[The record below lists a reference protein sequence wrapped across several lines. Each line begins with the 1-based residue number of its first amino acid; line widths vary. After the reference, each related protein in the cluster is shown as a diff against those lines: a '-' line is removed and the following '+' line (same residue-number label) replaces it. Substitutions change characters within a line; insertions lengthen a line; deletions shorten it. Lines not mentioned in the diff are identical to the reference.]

1 MTTDR
6 TTDKTAAA
14 PRPTLPAQPTLA
26 NLTSEQRAALQR
38 RTLRV
43 LMTSQMAGSAGVSVA
58 VTVGGP
64 IVKTIL
70 GGDTFAGAAS
80 ASVTLGGATAGL
92 LLSALMRRRGRR
104 PGLLRGYIVAMA
116 GGVVTIVGAEQRWLP
131 LFLFGLV
138 FFGVG
143 QGTNLLAR
151 YAAADLA
158 LPDQRS
164 RAISLLL
171 FGSTFGAV
179 AAQVLVGWCEDMAER
194 VGLWR
199 YSGPF
204 VFAVV
209 LLVLAALNTGIR
221 LRPDPLVVAGGVT
234 PDDPGPRIPPIS
246 PALQIIR
253 AHSMAKLALASMMIS
268 QAAMVAVMT
277 MTPIHMKDHGH
288 SGQLTGYVIALHI
301 CGMYMFAPFVGR
313 LADSWGRVQVI
324 LSGACVLLAGTLV
337 SAIAG
342 PKPSVL
348 FLGLF
353 LIGLGWSGGM
363 IGGTSLLVESIPPS
377 DRVTV
382 QGAADL
388 LMSLCG
394 GLAGFASGFV
404 KRALGYHMLS
414 NLGSVAAL
422 TLLIVALRAF
432 RSTAAP
438 APA

>member
-1 MTTDR
+1 MEW
-6 TTDKTAAA
+6 
-14 PRPTLPAQPTLA
+14 PLSPAD
-26 NLTSEQRAALQR
+26 RAALQR

-43 LMTSQMAGSAGVSVA
+43 LITSQMAGSAGVSVA

-64 IVKTIL
+64 IVKSIL
-70 GGDTFAGAAS
+70 GADTFAGAAS
-80 ASVTLGGATAGL
+80 ACVTLGGAVAGL

-104 PGLLRGYIVAMA
+104 PGLVRGYLVALA
-116 GGVVTIVGAEQRWLP
+116 GGLVTVVGAELRWLP
-131 LFLFGLV
+131 LFLIGLV

-179 AAQVLVGWCEDMAER
+179 SAQVLVGWCEDMAER
-194 VGLWR
+194 AGLWR

-209 LLVLAALNTGIR
+209 LLVLAALNTGFR
-221 LRPDPLVVAGGVT
+221 LRPDPLVAAGGVS

-246 PALQIIR
+246 AALTIIR

-301 CGMYMFAPFVGR
+301 CGMYLFAPIVGR
-313 LADSWGRVQVI
+313 LADSWGRVPVI
-324 LSGACVLLAGTLV
+324 VSGAGILLAGTLV
-337 SAIAG
+337 SAVAG

-363 IGGTSLLVESIPPS
+363 IGGTSLLVESTPAAQ
-377 DRVTV
+377 RVTV

-388 LMSLCG
+388 MMSLCG
-394 GLAGFASGFV
+394 GLAGFSSGFV

-422 TLLIVALRAF
+422 ALLVVAVRTI
-432 RSTAAP
+432 RSGTAAP
-438 APA
+438 MAA

>member
-1 MTTDR
+1 MS
-6 TTDKTAAA
+6 TATIES
-14 PRPTLPAQPTLA
+14 PLSPAD
-26 NLTSEQRAALQR
+26 RAALQR

-43 LMTSQMAGSAGVSVA
+43 LITSQMAGSAGISVA

-64 IVKTIL
+64 IVKSIL
-70 GGDTFAGAAS
+70 GSDTFAGAAS
-80 ASVTLGGATAGL
+80 ACVTLGGAVAGL

-104 PGLLRGYIVAMA
+104 PGLVRGYLVALA
-116 GGVVTIVGAEQRWLP
+116 GGLVTIIGAEQRWLP
-131 LFLFGLV
+131 LFLIGLV

-179 AAQVLVGWCEDMAER
+179 SAQVLVGWCEDMAER
-194 VGLWR
+194 AGLWR

-209 LLVLAALNTGIR
+209 LLVLAALNTGLR
-221 LRPDPLVVAGGVT
+221 LRPDPLVAAGGVS
-234 PDDPGPRIPPIS
+234 PNDPGPRIPPIS
-246 PALQIIR
+246 AALTIIR

-277 MTPIHMKDHGH
+277 MTPIDMKDHGH

-301 CGMYMFAPFVGR
+301 CGMYLFAPIVGR
-313 LADSWGRVQVI
+313 LADSWGRVPVI
-324 LSGACVLLAGTLV
+324 VSGAGILLAGTLV
-337 SAIAG
+337 SAVAG

-363 IGGTSLLVESIPPS
+363 IGGTSLLVESIPTAQ
-377 DRVTV
+377 RVTV

-388 LMSLCG
+388 MMSLCG
-394 GLAGFASGFV
+394 GLAGFSSGFV

-422 TLLIVALRAF
+422 ALLVVAVRAI
-432 RSTAAP
+432 RSDTAAP
-438 APA
+438 MAA

>member
-1 MTTDR
+1 MS
-6 TTDKTAAA
+6 TATIET
-14 PRPTLPAQPTLA
+14 PLSPAD
-26 NLTSEQRAALQR
+26 RAALQR

-43 LMTSQMAGSAGVSVA
+43 LITSQMAGSAGISVA

-64 IVKTIL
+64 IVKSIL
-70 GGDTFAGAAS
+70 GSDTFAGAAS
-80 ASVTLGGATAGL
+80 ACVTLGGAVAGL

-104 PGLLRGYIVAMA
+104 PGLVRGYLVALA
-116 GGVVTIVGAEQRWLP
+116 GGLVTIIGAEQRWLP
-131 LFLFGLV
+131 LFLIGLV

-179 AAQVLVGWCEDMAER
+179 SAQVLVGWCEDMAER
-194 VGLWR
+194 AGLWR

-209 LLVLAALNTGIR
+209 LLVLAALNTGLR
-221 LRPDPLVVAGGVT
+221 LRPDPLVAAGGVS
-234 PDDPGPRIPPIS
+234 PNDPGPRIPPIS
-246 PALQIIR
+246 AALTIIR

-301 CGMYMFAPFVGR
+301 CGMYLFAPIVGR
-313 LADSWGRVQVI
+313 LADSWGRVPVI
-324 LSGACVLLAGTLV
+324 VSGAGILLAGTVV
-337 SAIAG
+337 SAVAG

-363 IGGTSLLVESIPPS
+363 IGGTSLLVESIPTAQ
-377 DRVTV
+377 RVTV

-388 LMSLCG
+388 MMSLCG
-394 GLAGFASGFV
+394 GLAGFSSGFV

-422 TLLIVALRAF
+422 ALLVVAVRAI
-432 RSTAAP
+432 RSDTATPMA
-438 APA
+438 A

>member
-1 MTTDR
+1 MS
-6 TTDKTAAA
+6 TATIES
-14 PRPTLPAQPTLA
+14 PLSPAD
-26 NLTSEQRAALQR
+26 RAALQR

-43 LMTSQMAGSAGVSVA
+43 LITSQMAGSAGISVA

-64 IVKTIL
+64 IVKSIL
-70 GGDTFAGAAS
+70 GSDTFAGAAS
-80 ASVTLGGATAGL
+80 ACVTLGGAVAGL

-104 PGLLRGYIVAMA
+104 PGLVRGYLVALA
-116 GGVVTIVGAEQRWLP
+116 GGLVTIIGAEQRWLP
-131 LFLFGLV
+131 LFLIGLV

-179 AAQVLVGWCEDMAER
+179 SAQVLVGWCEDMAER
-194 VGLWR
+194 AGLWR

-209 LLVLAALNTGIR
+209 LLVLAALNTGLR
-221 LRPDPLVVAGGVT
+221 LRPDPLVAAGGVS
-234 PDDPGPRIPPIS
+234 PNDPGPRIPPIS
-246 PALQIIR
+246 AALTIIR

-301 CGMYMFAPFVGR
+301 CGMYLFAPIVGR
-313 LADSWGRVQVI
+313 LADSWGRVPVI
-324 LSGACVLLAGTLV
+324 LSGAGILLAGTLV
-337 SAIAG
+337 SAVAG

-363 IGGTSLLVESIPPS
+363 IGGTSLLVESIPTAQ
-377 DRVTV
+377 RVTV

-388 LMSLCG
+388 MMSLCG
-394 GLAGFASGFV
+394 GLAGFSSGFV

-422 TLLIVALRAF
+422 ALLVVAVRAI
-432 RSTAAP
+432 RSDTATPMA
-438 APA
+438 A

>member
-1 MTTDR
+1 MS
-6 TTDKTAAA
+6 TATMEW
-14 PRPTLPAQPTLA
+14 PLSPAD
-26 NLTSEQRAALQR
+26 RAALQR

-43 LMTSQMAGSAGVSVA
+43 LITSQMAGSAGVSVA

-64 IVKTIL
+64 IVKSIL
-70 GGDTFAGAAS
+70 GADTFAGAAS
-80 ASVTLGGATAGL
+80 ACVTLGGAVAGL

-104 PGLLRGYIVAMA
+104 PGLVRGYLVALA
-116 GGVVTIVGAEQRWLP
+116 GGLVTIVGAELRWLP
-131 LFLFGLV
+131 LFLIGLV

-179 AAQVLVGWCEDMAER
+179 SAQVLVGWCEDMAER
-194 VGLWR
+194 AGLWR

-209 LLVLAALNTGIR
+209 LLVLAALNTGFR
-221 LRPDPLVVAGGVT
+221 LRPDPLVAAGGVS

-246 PALQIIR
+246 AALTIIR

-301 CGMYMFAPFVGR
+301 CGMYLFAPFVGR
-313 LADSWGRVQVI
+313 LADSWGRVPVI
-324 LSGACVLLAGTLV
+324 VSGAGILLAGTLV

-363 IGGTSLLVESIPPS
+363 IGGTSLLVESTPAAQ
-377 DRVTV
+377 RVTV

-388 LMSLCG
+388 MMSLCG
-394 GLAGFASGFV
+394 GLAGFSSGFV

-422 TLLIVALRAF
+422 ALLVVAVRTI
-432 RSTAAP
+432 RSGTAAP
-438 APA
+438 MAA

>member
-1 MTTDR
+1 MS
-6 TTDKTAAA
+6 TAI
-14 PRPTLPAQPTLA
+14 
-26 NLTSEQRAALQR
+26 LTSTPLSSADRAALQR

-43 LMTSQMAGSAGVSVA
+43 LITSQMAGSAGISVA

-64 IVKTIL
+64 IVKSIL
-70 GGDTFAGAAS
+70 GSDTFAGAAS
-80 ASVTLGGATAGL
+80 ACVTLGGAVAGL

-104 PGLLRGYIVAMA
+104 PGLVRGYLVALA
-116 GGVVTIVGAEQRWLP
+116 GGLVTIIGAEQRWLP
-131 LFLFGLV
+131 LFLVGLV

-194 VGLWR
+194 AGLWR

-221 LRPDPLVVAGGVT
+221 LRPDPLVAAGGVS
-234 PDDPGPRIPPIS
+234 PDDPGLRIPPIS
-246 PALQIIR
+246 AALTIIR

-301 CGMYMFAPFVGR
+301 CGMYLFAPFVGR
-313 LADSWGRVQVI
+313 LADSWGRVPVI
-324 LSGACVLLAGTLV
+324 VSGAGILLAGTLV
-337 SAIAG
+337 SAVAG

-363 IGGTSLLVESIPPS
+363 IGGTSLLVESIPTAQ
-377 DRVTV
+377 RVTV

-388 LMSLCG
+388 MMSLCG
-394 GLAGFASGFV
+394 GLAGFSSGFV

-414 NLGSVAAL
+414 NFGSVAAL
-422 TLLIVALRAF
+422 ALLVVAVRAI
-432 RSTAAP
+432 RSGAAAP
-438 APA
+438 MAA